1 MIDRRRFLA
10 TTAAT
15 AGLAA
20 LPGCRQLE
28 HLGIP
33 ITVLR
38 PGMAAGHALRGGAP
52 LPAARREIRTG
63 VAILGSGI
71 AGLTAAWRLAK
82 EGHDDYLLVEGPEPF
97 GNAAGGRFDSP
108 SGPLAFPRG
117 AHYLPLPSMESAT
130 VREML
135 FEQGVIE
142 ADPFAERPRF
152 AETALVHAPDE
163 RVYFDGAWHAGLL
176 PSDAVGEQEAAQHRR
191 FLDFVGGL
199 TEGRGRDGRRVF
211 CVPVV
216 HSSADPDWRRLDRI
230 ALRDWHTFFHL

>member
-71 AGLTAAWRLAK
+71 AGLSAAWRLAK

-117 AHYLPLPSMESAT
+117 AHYLPLPSLESAT
-130 VREML
+130 VREIL

-142 ADPFAERPRF
+142 ADPFAARPRF

-163 RVYFDGAWHAGLL
+163 RLLFGGQTVVGERRQCAGLVEPDRAAVARRADL
-176 PSDAVGEQEAAQHRR
+176 AGQRSGARRDAVAGVRGDVRQPCR
-191 FLDFVGGL
+191 GG
-199 TEGRGRDGRRVF
+199 
-211 CVPVV
+211 
-216 HSSADPDWRRLDRI
+216 WRRWR
-230 ALRDWHTFFHL
+230 RCSYR